1 MKYADNLFARRDP
14 RPLPAAVPA
23 VTPPLATTHP
33 AVHPTAP
40 RPGPAAPAADP
51 PAARQEEPAG
61 SKLIVGANIKLKG
74 VEIDDCDTLV
84 VEGRVEATM
93 VSRAIQIAENGAFS
107 GKVDVDVAEIRGDF
121 KGEMT
126 ARKRLVVHASGHVS
140 GKIRYGKMLVQEG
153 GEISGDVAGLGETA
167 LPLVR

>member
-1 MKYADNLFARRDP
+1 
-14 RPLPAAVPA
+14 
-23 VTPPLATTHP
+23 
-33 AVHPTAP
+33 
-40 RPGPAAPAADP
+40 
-51 PAARQEEPAG
+51 
-61 SKLIVGANIKLKG
+61 
-74 VEIDDCDTLV
+74 
-84 VEGRVEATM
+84 M

-126 ARKRLVVHASGHVS
+126 ARKRLVIHASGHVS